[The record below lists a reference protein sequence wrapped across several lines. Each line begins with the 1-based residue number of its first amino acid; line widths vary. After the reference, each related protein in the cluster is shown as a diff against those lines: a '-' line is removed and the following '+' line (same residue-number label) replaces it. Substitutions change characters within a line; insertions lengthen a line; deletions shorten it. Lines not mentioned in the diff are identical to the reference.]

1 MGGDEPAGA
10 AEEQLKGLATLGDI
24 MDRHGLDYWLF
35 GGWAVDFW
43 LGTITRAHDDV
54 DLAVWRSDY
63 EVIRRV
69 LALAGWRYAPVDDE
83 AIGASFRSGAVLAEL
98 TFVVSDDSRMMFIP
112 FPDQP
117 GLWSAVPFGS
127 DRRELRGVSCRTIP
141 LAVLKAGKSVPRE
154 DPADAAKDRADFEAL
169 TEHYGEGTL

>member
-69 LALAGWRYAPVDDE
+69 LALAGWRYAPVNDE
-83 AIGASFRSGAVLAEL
+83 AIGAGFRSGAVLAEL
-98 TFVVSDDSRMMFIP
+98 TFVVSDD
-112 FPDQP
+112 
-117 GLWSAVPFGS
+117 GG
-127 DRRELRGVSCRTIP
+127 
-141 LAVLKAGKSVPRE
+141 
-154 DPADAAKDRADFEAL
+154 
-169 TEHYGEGTL
+169 

>member
-1 MGGDEPAGA
+1 VDGDEPA
-10 AEEQLKGLATLGDI
+10 AEEQLKALAVLGDI

-43 LGTITRAHDDV
+43 LGTVTRAHDDV
-54 DLAVWRSDY
+54 DLAIWRDDY
-63 EVIRRV
+63 EVISGV
-69 LALAGWRYAPVDDE
+69 LTLAGWRYAPVEDE

-98 TFVVSDDSRMMFIP
+98 TFVISDHSRMMFIP

-117 GLWSAVPFGS
+117 VLWSAVPFGS
-127 DRRELRGVSCRTIP
+127 DRRELRGVSCRVIP

-169 TEHYGEGTL
+169 AKHYF